1 MNQADGIEVPRTAR
15 GKASASSSS
24 SASGG
29 GASSS
34 SSASAS
40 AAGSAAVAPKI
51 APKSDAVQ
59 AARDLAAKLAQED
72 SEGEGD

>member
-1 MNQADGIEVPRTAR
+1 MNQADGIEVPRTRA
-15 GKASASSSS
+15 KAAAAGSG
-24 SASGG
+24 SGG
-29 GASSS
+29 GAS

-59 AARDLAAKLAQED
+59 AARDLAAMLAQED
-72 SEGEGD
+72 GEGEED